1 MVDIKLWRIEIKIKF
16 SGPLTYDD
24 SGSEVLVGIMSW
36 RLMSPEYNPTIPNM
50 TKQGCKQ
57 NGTFPVFGHVTS
69 QLQWIEEEI
78 NQEPDTCWF

>member
-1 MVDIKLWRIEIKIKF
+1 MEIKIKI

-24 SGSEVLVGIMSW
+24 GGSEILVGIMSW
-36 RLMSPEYNPTIPNM
+36 RLISPEYNPTLQTM

-57 NGTFPVFGHVTS
+57 NGTFPVFGHVIS

-78 NQEPDTCWF
+78 NKEPDTC